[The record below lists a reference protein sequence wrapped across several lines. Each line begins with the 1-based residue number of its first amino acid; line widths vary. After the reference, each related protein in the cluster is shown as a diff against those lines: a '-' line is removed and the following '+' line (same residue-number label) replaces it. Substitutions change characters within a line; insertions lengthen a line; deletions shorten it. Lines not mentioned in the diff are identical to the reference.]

1 LAKLIEFSPNRGH
14 SIRWQVKLML
24 FGTILRNR
32 YKVLTKLGT
41 GGFSDTY
48 LAEDMDLPS
57 YPKCVVKH
65 LVTRNSNPEILQIA
79 KRLFNQEAE
88 VLYRLGK
95 RHDQIPELLAHF
107 EEKGEFYLVQ
117 EYVDGHDLTT
127 EITPG
132 KQLSEMEVIKLLQ
145 EILEVLAVV
154 HEHNVIHRDIK
165 LQNIMRRQDGK
176 IVLIDFG
183 SVKEIKSLATSI
195 YGEVTSTIV
204 IGTPGYIPNEQAN
217 GNPRLC
223 SDIYAVGIIAIQ
235 ALTGM
240 VPRKMPIDP
249 TTGEVIW
256 RPMVNVS
263 DQLANVLTKMV
274 RYNFS
279 QRYQTAT
286 QVLAD
291 LQWALPPTT
300 IGRTPPPIQK
310 VSYEPSSDLPNSQII
325 PILGLL
331 SVMVVGFG
339 VAIFGGR
346 FFQFSFRGNQPTQT
360 ANPAVKDVKIKPIT
374 PSSTPASYRRK
385 PNFNSV
391 PSTPLFQEP
400 LNETPTESFTPAIEN
415 TTKPSTP
422 AIENTKPSTPA
433 IKNTNKPSPPSVEGN
448 TQPSTPLIED
458 NVKPCTPAIE
468 DNSNSSCSSESESE
482 NTNKPSA
489 PPIEDNV
496 KPCTPAIED
505 NSNSSCSSENE
516 DNIRLSTPATEDN
529 NRQMMMVSP
538 TPEIDDKNNQNNQLM
553 VPSTP
558 VIQEKSKQF
567 IVPSTP
573 VIDNNNQLVVPS
585 TPVQE

>member
-1 LAKLIEFSPNRGH
+1 MAKLIEFSPNRGH

-48 LAEDMDLPS
+48 LAEDMDLPN

-95 RHDQIPELLAHF
+95 HHDQIPELLAHF
-107 EEKGEFYLVQ
+107 EENGEFYLVQ

-132 KQLSEMEVIKLLQ
+132 RQLSETEVIKLLQ

-154 HEHNVIHRDIK
+154 HKHNVIHRDLK

-256 RPMVNVS
+256 RPLVHVS

-286 QVLAD
+286 QVLEA

-300 IGRTPPPIQK
+300 IGRTPQPRQR

-346 FFQFSFRGNQPTQT
+346 FFQFSFRGNKPTQT
-360 ANPAVKDVKIKPIT
+360 TNPTVKDVKIKPIT

-385 PNFNSV
+385 PNFYNS
-391 PSTPLFQEP
+391 PSTPLLQEP
-400 LNETPTESFTPAIEN
+400 LNQTPIESFTPGIEYKEKPSTPASKT

-422 AIENTKPSTPA
+422 TI
-433 IKNTNKPSPPSVEGN
+433 
-448 TQPSTPLIED
+448 
-458 NVKPCTPAIE
+458 
-468 DNSNSSCSSESESE
+468 E
-482 NTNKPSA
+482 NTNKPSTPPIEENTQPST

-505 NSNSSCSSENE
+505 NTNSSCSSESETENTNKPSAPVFE
-516 DNIRLSTPATEDN
+516 DNVKPCTPAIENNSDLSCSSESEIEDNTRLSTPAVEDN

-538 TPEIDDKNNQNNQLM
+538 TPVTEEKNNQLM

-558 VIQEKSKQF
+558 RIEEQSKQF
-567 IVPSTP
+567 IVPSKP
-573 VIDNNNQLVVPS
+573 VTENNNQLVVPS
-585 TPVQE
+585 TPVDE

>member
-1 LAKLIEFSPNRGH
+1 
-14 SIRWQVKLML
+14 ML

-95 RHDQIPELLAHF
+95 HHDQIPELLAHF
-107 EEKGEFYLVQ
+107 EENGEFYLVQ

-127 EITPG
+127 EITTG
-132 KQLSEMEVIKLLQ
+132 RQLSETEVIKLLQ

-154 HEHNVIHRDIK
+154 HEHNVIHRDLK
-165 LQNIMRRQDGK
+165 LQNIMRRQDGR

-183 SVKEIKSLATSI
+183 SVKQIKSLATSI

-235 ALTGM
+235 ALTGV

-256 RPMVNVS
+256 RPLVHVS
-263 DQLANVLTKMV
+263 DQLANVLTRMV

-286 QVLAD
+286 QVLEA

-300 IGRTPPPIQK
+300 IGRTPPPRQK

-331 SVMVVGFG
+331 SVMVVGLG

-346 FFQFSFRGNQPTQT
+346 FFQFSFRGNKPTQT
-360 ANPAVKDVKIKPIT
+360 TSPTVKDVKIKPIT

-400 LNETPTESFTPAIEN
+400 LNQTPIESFTPEIEYKTKPSPSTPAIK
-415 TTKPSTP
+415 TKPSTP
-422 AIENTKPSTPA
+422 AIEE
-433 IKNTNKPSPPSVEGN
+433 NTNKPSTPLSEDN
-448 TQPSTPLIED
+448 TQPSTPAIED
-458 NVKPCTPAIE
+458 NIKPCTPAIEDNTNSSCSSESESENTNKPSAPVFEDSVKPCTPAIE
-468 DNSNSSCSSESESE
+468 DNSNSSCSSESE
-482 NTNKPSA
+482 
-489 PPIEDNV
+489 
-496 KPCTPAIED
+496 
-505 NSNSSCSSENE
+505 NE
-516 DNIRLSTPATEDN
+516 DNTKLSTPAVED

-538 TPEIDDKNNQNNQLM
+538 TPVTEEKNNQLM

-558 VIQEKSKQF
+558 VIEEQSKQF
-567 IVPSTP
+567 IVPSKP
-573 VIDNNNQLVVPS
+573 IIEKDNQLIVPS
-585 TPVQE
+585 TPVKE

>member
-1 LAKLIEFSPNRGH
+1 
-14 SIRWQVKLML
+14 M
-24 FGTILRNR
+24 
-32 YKVLTKLGT
+32 
-41 GGFSDTY
+41 
-48 LAEDMDLPS
+48 
-57 YPKCVVKH
+57 
-65 LVTRNSNPEILQIA
+65 
-79 KRLFNQEAE
+79 
-88 VLYRLGK
+88 
-95 RHDQIPELLAHF
+95 
-107 EEKGEFYLVQ
+107 Q

-310 VSYEPSSDLPNSQII
+310 VSYELSSDLPNSQII

-346 FFQFSFRGNQPTQT
+346 FFQFSFRGNKPTQT
-360 ANPAVKDVKIKPIT
+360 ANPTVKDVKIKPIT

-391 PSTPLFQEP
+391 PSTPFLQEP
-400 LNETPTESFTPAIEN
+400 LNQTPTESFTPPIEHKAKPSTPAIEK

-422 AIENTKPSTPA
+422 AIEKTTKPFTPS
-433 IKNTNKPSPPSVEGN
+433 IEDN
-448 TQPSTPLIED
+448 TQPSASPIED

-468 DNSNSSCSSESESE
+468 DNSNSSCSPESEG
-482 NTNKPSA
+482 NNNPTTPV
-489 PPIEDNV
+489 IEDNV

-516 DNIRLSTPATEDN
+516 DNTRLSTPATEDN

-538 TPEIDDKNNQNNQLM
+538 TPEIDEKNNQNNQLM

-558 VIQEKSKQF
+558 VIGEKSKQF

-573 VIDNNNQLVVPS
+573 VIENNNQLVVPS
-585 TPVQE
+585 TPVKE